1 MDAKRNFDPEL
12 GLFLYR
18 AIEKSDYTHE
28 TLAEALGVSR
38 EAVNQ
43 YCSGKRKP
51 KQRTLL
57 RLLKLTNVQAEDI
70 PF

>member
-1 MDAKRNFDPEL
+1 MDSKRNFDPQL
-12 GLFLYR
+12 GLFIYR
-18 AIEKSDYTHE
+18 AIEKSGYTQE
-28 TLAEALGVSR
+28 KMAEQLGVSR
-38 EAVNQ
+38 EAVNL

-57 RLLKLTNVQAEDI
+57 RIVRLTGVQAEDI